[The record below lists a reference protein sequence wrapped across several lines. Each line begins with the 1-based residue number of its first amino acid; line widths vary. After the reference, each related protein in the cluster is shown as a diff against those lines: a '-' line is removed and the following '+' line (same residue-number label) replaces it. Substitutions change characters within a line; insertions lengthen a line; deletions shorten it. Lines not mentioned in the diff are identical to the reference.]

1 MAVVITVTGFIPE
14 QPEIRYSTEPVIR
27 FSVVDKQRR
36 KKTGTDEWDWV
47 YVPFY
52 FELWGKDA
60 TYHAERMFKGREV
73 VAVGVNPKISKW
85 TDDVGQ
91 KHERMTFELASVSYP
106 FTERAS
112 QSAKGNNEAPQ
123 SRSDQAQKGNASQP
137 REQAS
142 PKYARQVRQ
151 SAEPAPRQQ
160 QSAAV
165 PSKAVEP
172 TGTSNSRFN
181 RQFKREDY

>member
-1 MAVVITVTGFIPE
+1 MAVVITVTGFISE
-14 QPEIRYSTEPVIR
+14 QPEIRYSSEPVIR

-36 KKTGTDEWDWV
+36 KKTGTDEWEWV
-47 YVPFY
+47 YVPFN

-60 TYHAERMFKGREV
+60 TYHAERMYKGREV

-85 TDDVGQ
+85 TDDGGN

-106 FTERAS
+106 YNERAS

-123 SRSDQAQKGNASQP
+123 SRSDQAPKGNAQQP
-137 REQAS
+137 REQAA
-142 PKYARQVRQ
+142 PRFARKANQ

-160 QSAAV
+160 QSADV
-165 PSKAVEP
+165 PAKAVVP
-172 TGTSNSRFN
+172 TGTGTSRFN
-181 RQFKREDY
+181 RNVKREDY